1 MKHKQVRFLKK
12 LSLGLMIVLVLVVL
26 AGSLTARSEGFAP
39 GQEVGGLF
47 DPPPRAIHALTSFEG
62 GLYFVSG
69 QLYCIRTD
77 GQLRIQ
83 SLTDYFGQPAQNNY
97 FDLTFVQDDSRLGL
111 LDRQTGALIFLDLT
125 ADSPEPGRAIRL
137 DWSDYT
143 TDSGYFVLV
152 DAPVSYALAGDI
164 LCALDGRGAP
174 LTRFEL
180 GTGKKLKPVKT
191 DALSLLPYKDH
202 QLLLVQT
209 APAEEDAP
217 GRLVL
222 SVYEPKEDK
231 ARVIRPLQA
240 EAEAFTALGSG
251 FYDFMTDTLLLSFGD
266 TVFIYPGLGDGRPC
280 ATLPRSDGFLETV
293 PIAGLPGALVAV
305 ADRQKVYIKSA
316 DPDAYANKTPL
327 TLLLSADN
335 IQGLNEAMNLSDSV
349 KLSVREMSMS
359 PLEFAQMIVN
369 GAEED
374 LLWVKLSN
382 VDFMSLMKKGYALD
396 LSVSPQLIKQHRK
409 LYPVI
414 RKAVSQG
421 GGVFA
426 LPMTAYGTAL
436 LGEDNFVFDEGMKP
450 TLHSLSDLLDYVET
464 WPDAFGEEH
473 PEMLPFG
480 NSDTRH
486 ELYQLVLQTY
496 VDGYLGS
503 GQTLNFDT
511 QLLRDLLMRME
522 ALDLDALDKYRSEE
536 YGMPA
541 VFPNEWLM
549 FLHQFSGDGR
559 DSYDYYPFLLSPG
572 EGLPASLP
580 LEVTCVFINAKTKHP
595 EAALA
600 FLEALALS
608 RGDDDRILMNQDD
621 NQPVENPHYEQIL
634 ADLQA
639 LMARRRAE
647 LNDMTGAQRTETEDW
662 LKRAAG
668 YYEELKLSQRYI
680 ISPEQIAAYREMAEH
695 AYVRQYSG
703 EYQGAQEA
711 LDILPQYIDGSIT
724 MEMYIKEIE
733 GRLNLIRTENQTI
746 CNAPRDL

>member
-1 MKHKQVRFLKK
+1 M
-12 LSLGLMIVLVLVVL
+12 
-26 AGSLTARSEGFAP
+26 
-39 GQEVGGLF
+39 
-47 DPPPRAIHALTSFEG
+47 
-62 GLYFVSG
+62 
-69 QLYCIRTD
+69 
-77 GQLRIQ
+77 
-83 SLTDYFGQPAQNNY
+83 
-97 FDLTFVQDDSRLGL
+97 
-111 LDRQTGALIFLDLT
+111 
-125 ADSPEPGRAIRL
+125 

-143 TDSGYFVLV
+143 TDSGCYVRV

-174 LTRFEL
+174 LTRFDL

-436 LGEDNFVFDEGMKP
+436 LG
-450 TLHSLSDLLDYVET
+450 
-464 WPDAFGEEH
+464 
-473 PEMLPFG
+473 
-480 NSDTRH
+480 R
-486 ELYQLVLQTY
+486 
-496 VDGYLGS
+496 
-503 GQTLNFDT
+503 
-511 QLLRDLLMRME
+511 
-522 ALDLDALDKYRSEE
+522 
-536 YGMPA
+536 
-541 VFPNEWLM
+541 
-549 FLHQFSGDGR
+549 QFC
-559 DSYDYYPFLLSPG
+559 L
-572 EGLPASLP
+572 
-580 LEVTCVFINAKTKHP
+580 
-595 EAALA
+595 
-600 FLEALALS
+600 
-608 RGDDDRILMNQDD
+608 
-621 NQPVENPHYEQIL
+621 
-634 ADLQA
+634 
-639 LMARRRAE
+639 
-647 LNDMTGAQRTETEDW
+647 
-662 LKRAAG
+662 
-668 YYEELKLSQRYI
+668 
-680 ISPEQIAAYREMAEH
+680 
-695 AYVRQYSG
+695 
-703 EYQGAQEA
+703 
-711 LDILPQYIDGSIT
+711 
-724 MEMYIKEIE
+724 
-733 GRLNLIRTENQTI
+733 
-746 CNAPRDL
+746 